1 MCNLHIIIPPSP
13 TPSLP
18 DWYRLGGK
26 QLLFNVLLTSLLTKL
41 RKIFFYMSG
50 RKVSLESSFE
60 KVPIES
66 RLKLL
71 SSMNTE

>member
-26 QLLFNVLLTSLLTKL
+26 QLLFNVLTKL
-41 RKIFFYMSG
+41 GKIFFYMSG
-50 RKVSLESSFE
+50 RKISLESSFE